1 MLDDELAEIIRNLR
15 QLGADDAD
23 IEAKRAEDRL
33 PKSVRDTVSAFA
45 NTRGGVLILGLDEA
59 SGFRAGG
66 VRDPAKMTAD
76 LAAVCADEMEPP
88 LRPLI
93 KTHRFEG
100 VDLAVA
106 EVPALDNRSRPC
118 FAKRVG
124 MAQGSY
130 VRVGDGDRRLS
141 GYEVHLMVA
150 NRGQPRDD
158 EEVVSGTGLDDL
170 DPELLTAFV
179 ARLQEQRPHAFA
191 DLARDDI
198 LRRVKILV
206 GDHVTVAGL
215 LALGRY
221 PQHFFPQLMVSFV
234 HYPTSDGSD
243 IRTGDRFLDNRLLEG
258 SIPVIVRDALAALR
272 ANMSRRATVRGA
284 GRIDSWEYPELALRE
299 AVVNALVHRDYS
311 PESRGT
317 QVQIEMYPD
326 RLVVRNP
333 GGLYGP
339 VTEETL
345 GDEGV
350 SSARNATLLRLLEDV
365 PLPGTSRTVCE
376 NRGSGI
382 RTMIMALRD
391 ASLSPPRFVD
401 KISLFRVEFPNH
413 ALISDEVVGWI
424 RGLGEYGL
432 TDSQCLGLA
441 MSKVGDV
448 LDNQSYRGAT
458 GVDSRRATAELGD
471 LVARGLL
478 QQTGSRRWARYE
490 LVPSARAD
498 LPPSSRRDRRHEV
511 LDVLG
516 AEELTRAEL
525 AVRLDMPD
533 KTVSRWLRILRE
545 EGMVQLTGGSTRSRN
560 VRYRRTGKAM
570 LGE

>member
-1 MLDDELAEIIRNLR
+1 MLDDELAEIVGNLR
-15 QLGADDAD
+15 RLGGDDAD
-23 IEAKRAEDRL
+23 VEAKRAEDRL

-45 NTRGGVLILGLDEA
+45 NTHGGVLVLGLDEA
-59 SGFRAGG
+59 SGFEATG

-76 LAAVCADEMEPP
+76 LASLCAEEMEPP

-93 KTHRFEG
+93 RVHRFEG
-100 VDLAVA
+100 VDLVVA
-106 EVPALDNRSRPC
+106 EVPVLDSRSRPC
-118 FAKRVG
+118 FAKRLG
-124 MAQGSY
+124 MAQGSF

-141 GYEVHLMVA
+141 AYEVHLMTA
-150 NRGQPRDD
+150 GRGQPRDD
-158 EEVVSGTGLDDL
+158 EEPVPGAGIDEL
-170 DPELLTAFV
+170 DPDLVSTFV
-179 ARLQEQRPHAFA
+179 ARLRQQRPYAFA
-191 DLARDDI
+191 DLSRLDV
-198 LRRVKILV
+198 LRRIKVLA
-206 GDHVTVAGL
+206 GDQATVAGL

-234 HYPTSDGSD
+234 HYPTTEGADV
-243 IRTGDRFLDNRLLEG
+243 RTGTRFLDNKVLEG
-258 SIPVIVRDALAALR
+258 SIPVMVRDVLAVLR
-272 ANMSRRATVRGA
+272 ANMARRATVRGA
-284 GRIDSWEYPELALRE
+284 GRIDSWEYPETALRE

-311 PESRGT
+311 PESRGA
-317 QVQIEMYPD
+317 QVQLEMYPD

-345 GDEGV
+345 GEEGV
-350 SSARNATLLRLLEDV
+350 SSARNATLLKLLEDV
-365 PLPGTSRTVCE
+365 PLPGTARTVCE

-382 RTMIMALRD
+382 RTMMTALRD

-413 ALISDEVVGWI
+413 ALISDEIVAWI

-441 MSKVGDV
+441 MSKAGDV

-478 QQTGSRRWARYE
+478 WQTGGRRWARYE
-490 LVPSARAD
+490 LADSARAAR
-498 LPPSSRRDRRHEV
+498 PTGRRDRRREV
-511 LDVLG
+511 LEALG
-516 AEELTRAEL
+516 DAELTRAEL
-525 AVRLDMPD
+525 ADLLGMPD
-533 KTVSRWLRILRE
+533 KTVSRWLRVLRD
-545 EGMVQLTGGSTRSRN
+545 EGLVELIGESPRSPRA
-560 VRYRRTGKAM
+560 RYRRTSKVM